1 MRKKSASKVQIFFV
15 SVRKNACIVCV
26 LEMDKMCMNYA
37 KTRFFD
43 RHLSRSLVRTSSPLY
58 RGD

>member
-43 RHLSRSLVRTSSPLY
+43 RQTPLSFFSTYVIPPV
-58 RGD
+58 